1 MRPLPRK
8 RSSGL
13 ARPGHRLSLAFI
25 FLLSRRCNLQCTYCN
40 VEAGPRVRTRLDP
53 RLFEAWVNSIGA
65 LGDIDVGIQLHGGEP
80 LLMNP
85 SVESYSAIA
94 RNALAAHPTSRM
106 GSIGVVTN
114 GILLNR
120 DRARS
125 LVDAGLH
132 VVVSVD
138 GPEHIHDRFRHS
150 SSGRPSHR
158 QAMQG
163 VNALRSLSV
172 TPPIIAVVTQPAD
185 VLETLRFFASEGLSS
200 VKINPVRPEGRGIP
214 APVED
219 HRAHAL
225 EMARQYFVAAEEIS
239 AHNLRYPDQ
248 PIYEQNIHTMMEK
261 VLTGRSTRGGA
272 ADWALLVDD
281 TGNLWS
287 HPGGYGVDHMALTS
301 GGPPSSEVLAQAL
314 GMHGAGDRASDV
326 ADRQRATIRPCED
339 CADPF
344 WCSGFGPL
352 VARAPGAPV
361 NFDCLWRNELM
372 QLLEAWWQR
381 SPYHASQVV
390 RLESSGAKRKSRP
403 APAVACGDDTMP
415 SIGEPLDPK
424 IHSLLRNVRSAR
436 DGNAFLANYADLIV
450 ELSELNVIE
459 DATVFLQLARLANRL
474 ADRSDR
480 VGLARSL
487 AHLARVGLVPLSR
500 GSGAGRPRAR
510 NGLESSVAGAS
521 LRQ

>member
-1 MRPLPRK
+1 MAERRGRGP
-8 RSSGL
+8 

-25 FLLSRRCNLQCTYCN
+25 FLLSRRCNLQCEYCN

-53 RLFEAWVNSIGA
+53 RLFEAWVKSIGA

-85 SVESYSAIA
+85 SVELYSAIA

-114 GILLNR
+114 GVLLNR

-138 GPEHIHDRFRHS
+138 GPEHIHDRFRRGA
-150 SSGRPSHR
+150 SGRPSHR
-158 QAMQG
+158 QAMRG
-163 VNALRSLSV
+163 VNALRSLGV
-172 TPPIIAVVTQPAD
+172 HPPIIAVVTQPAD
-185 VLETLRFFASEGLSS
+185 VLETLRFFGSEGLSR

-219 HRAHAL
+219 YRARAL
-225 EMARQYFVAAEEIS
+225 EMARQYFAAAEEIA
-239 AHNLRYPDQ
+239 AHNIRHPDK
-248 PIYEQNIHTMMEK
+248 PIYEANIHTMMAK
-261 VLTGRSTRGGA
+261 VLTGRWTRGGA

-314 GMHGAGDRASDV
+314 GIPGGGDRASRV
-326 ADRQRATIRPCED
+326 AERQRATFRPCEE

-344 WCSGFGPL
+344 WCSSFGPL
-352 VARAPGAPV
+352 VAGAPGAPV
-361 NFDCLWRNELM
+361 NPDCLWRKELT

-390 RLESSGAKRKSRP
+390 RLDSGARPESPP
-403 APAVACGDDTMP
+403 APAVGSGDDTIS
-415 SIGEPLDPK
+415 SIDEPLDPR
-424 IHSLLRNVRSAR
+424 IRSLLQNVRISH
-436 DGNAFLANYADLIV
+436 DGNAFLANYTDLIV
-450 ELSELNVIE
+450 ELSGLNVIE
-459 DATVFLQLARLANRL
+459 DATVFLQLATLASRL
-474 ADRSDR
+474 ADRNDR
-480 VGLARSL
+480 IGLARSL

-500 GSGAGRPRAR
+500 GAGAGRPRAKT
-510 NGLESSVAGAS
+510 GLESGVTGAS